1 METKMALIPEPIEIE
16 PLAVSPKKA
25 GALIDVGTTR
35 LYHLIGTGEVESF
48 RDGKS
53 RKIIF
58 ASLKAYIARQ
68 IAAEAA
74 KPRIGW
80 TDRATEARMS
90 KKNASRSRRRG
101 A

>member
-1 METKMALIPEPIEIE
+1 MALISEPTEIE

-25 GALIDVGTTR
+25 RALIDVGTTR

-58 ASLKAYIARQ
+58 ASPTERASWQSLPARLGAAVTRFFTARVMQMKAS
-68 IAAEAA
+68 E
-74 KPRIGW
+74 P
-80 TDRATEARMS
+80 ES
-90 KKNASRSRRRG
+90 
-101 A
+101 

>member
-1 METKMALIPEPIEIE
+1 MALISEPTEIE

-25 GALIDVGTTR
+25 RALIDVGTTR

-58 ASLKAYIARQ
+58 APLKAYIARQ

-80 TDRATEARMS
+80 TDRATEARMR
-90 KKNASRSRRRG
+90 KKNVSRSSRRG